1 MIYTIQLVYWLHP
14 LMFIEYI
21 LLVTGS
27 DHKKNNLVRVLTN
40 RISEVKKLYEKK
52 LQSKVKLGTQQWNR
66 ALWNH

>member
-1 MIYTIQLVYWLHP
+1 
-14 LMFIEYI
+14 MFIEYI